1 MGMPIGERLGVDIRG
16 AEQELMA
23 AKRAAVEPAGLTVP
37 QYATLFV
44 LAENAGISGAA
55 LARACNVTPQAMAV
69 VLRNLNERGLVER
82 APHPWHGNVLETR
95 LTEQGRAALHLA
107 DERATAIERAMAE
120 DLTPDERAQLRTL
133 LARCTSAIRRAAEEQ
148 AAEAQQ

>member
-1 MGMPIGERLGVDIRG
+1 MPANERLGLDIRR

-37 QYATLFV
+37 QYATLHV

-55 LARACNVTPQAMAV
+55 LARACQVTPQAMAV
-69 VLRNLNERGLVER
+69 VLKNLTDRGLVER

-95 LTEQGRAALHLA
+95 LTPAGHTALTLA
-107 DERATAIERAMAE
+107 DARACAIEHAIAE
-120 DLTPDERAQLRTL
+120 ELTEAERTQLREL
-133 LARCTSAIRRAAEEQ
+133 LARCNHAVRRAAQ
-148 AAEAQQ
+148 AQAEA